1 MSRLS
6 VMDRR
11 SFMRNR
17 SINHNLYFPCARV
30 ARQQKVRSKSES
42 KKRGSFLCVFSWEI
56 FFDRR
61 YDWYWPYNLTVA
73 LTMKLNA
80 LKLLLQVTFCH
91 PPGGQCHDGIA
102 VQPIKFYFTD
112 QTRVGTTAGGENA
125 VVQMIGSLYDCIEN
139 DFGSLST
146 RLYRAFRPKPD
157 KSTTTWKWRRLCCLP
172 YIVIFEFCFCSLL
185 VGISVLTV
193 YLIDI
198 SSDE

>member
-1 MSRLS
+1 
-6 VMDRR
+6 VPT
-11 SFMRNR
+11 NR
-17 SINHNLYFPCARV
+17 
-30 ARQQKVRSKSES
+30 
-42 KKRGSFLCVFSWEI
+42 FLTEI
-56 FFDRR
+56 PYCR
-61 YDWYWPYNLTVA
+61 YDWYWPYSLTVT
-73 LTMKLNA
+73 LTTKLNA
-80 LKLLLQVTFCH
+80 LKLLLQVIFCH

-112 QTRVGTTAGGENA
+112 QTRVGTTAAGENA
-125 VVQMIGSLYDCIEN
+125 VVQMVGSLYDSIEN

-157 KSTTTWKWRRLCCLP
+157 KSTTTWKWRHLCCLP

-198 SSDE
+198 SREEWVSTFV